1 MSGQIL
7 SLLAGMV
14 RVAIPIS
21 FAALAGML
29 SERAGVINMG
39 LEGIMLIGSFF
50 GVVGSYVT
58 GSAWMGLLFAAL
70 SGILMGLVLVTL
82 TVGFKC
88 EHVLAGVGI
97 NIFASGITIVL
108 LEMIWGTKGKSSMV
122 AGLGMLRVPV
132 ISKIPVIG
140 DIIGTISPCST
151 SWFSASF
158 FSGSSYT
165 GRRPV

>member
-108 LEMIWGTKGKSSMV
+108 LEMIWGTKG
-122 AGLGMLRVPV
+122 
-132 ISKIPVIG
+132 
-140 DIIGTISPCST
+140 
-151 SWFSASF
+151 
-158 FSGSSYT
+158 
-165 GRRPV
+165 

>member
-50 GVVGSYVT
+50 AVVGSYVT
-58 GSAWMGLLFAAL
+58 GSAGWAFSLPP
-70 SGILMGLVLVTL
+70 SP
-82 TVGFKC
+82 
-88 EHVLAGVGI
+88 
-97 NIFASGITIVL
+97 AS
-108 LEMIWGTKGKSSMV
+108 
-122 AGLGMLRVPV
+122 
-132 ISKIPVIG
+132 
-140 DIIGTISPCST
+140 
-151 SWFSASF
+151 SWAWFW
-158 FSGSSYT
+158 
-165 GRRPV
+165 

>member
-50 GVVGSYVT
+50 GVVGFLCDRQR
-58 GSAWMGLLFAAL
+58 WMGLLFAAL

-88 EHVLAGVGI
+88 EHVWQAW
-97 NIFASGITIVL
+97 A
-108 LEMIWGTKGKSSMV
+108 
-122 AGLGMLRVPV
+122 
-132 ISKIPVIG
+132 
-140 DIIGTISPCST
+140 ST
-151 SWFSASF
+151 SLPPALPLSCWK
-158 FSGSSYT
+158 
-165 GRRPV
+165 

>member
-50 GVVGSYVT
+50 AVVG
-58 GSAWMGLLFAAL
+58 
-70 SGILMGLVLVTL
+70 
-82 TVGFKC
+82 
-88 EHVLAGVGI
+88 
-97 NIFASGITIVL
+97 
-108 LEMIWGTKGKSSMV
+108 
-122 AGLGMLRVPV
+122 
-132 ISKIPVIG
+132 
-140 DIIGTISPCST
+140 
-151 SWFSASF
+151 
-158 FSGSSYT
+158 
-165 GRRPV
+165 

>member
-58 GSAWMGLLFAAL
+58 GSADGPAL
-70 SGILMGLVLVTL
+70 RLPLRYLHGPGSGDPDRWL
-82 TVGFKC
+82 
-88 EHVLAGVGI
+88 
-97 NIFASGITIVL
+97 
-108 LEMIWGTKGKSSMV
+108 
-122 AGLGMLRVPV
+122 
-132 ISKIPVIG
+132 
-140 DIIGTISPCST
+140 
-151 SWFSASF
+151 
-158 FSGSSYT
+158 
-165 GRRPV
+165 

>member
-50 GVVGSYVT
+50 GVVGSYEI
-58 GSAWMGLLFAAL
+58 GRA
-70 SGILMGLVLVTL
+70 
-82 TVGFKC
+82 
-88 EHVLAGVGI
+88 HV
-97 NIFASGITIVL
+97 
-108 LEMIWGTKGKSSMV
+108 
-122 AGLGMLRVPV
+122 
-132 ISKIPVIG
+132 
-140 DIIGTISPCST
+140 
-151 SWFSASF
+151 
-158 FSGSSYT
+158 
-165 GRRPV
+165 